1 MQERAASARTLGL
14 VRHAKA
20 EASAPSDHERRL
32 AERGRQDAAEAG
44 RWLAGIGVA
53 PDHALVSDA
62 ARAVET
68 WEELA
73 LGAGWDP
80 DAETSAGLYA
90 AGPESALDLLRDC
103 PPEARTLVVVGHNPT
118 MATLAELLDD
128 GEGDEDAITE
138 LVTGGFPTAAVAVL
152 DVEGDWSD
160 LAESGATVRAFHVG
174 RG

>member
-1 MQERAASARTLGL
+1 MQERATSARTLVL

-32 AERGRQDAAEAG
+32 AERGRTDAAEAG
-44 RWLAGIGVA
+44 RWLAGLGVV

-73 LGAGWDP
+73 IGAGWDP
-80 DAETSAGLYA
+80 DCESSAALYA
-90 AGPESALDLLRDC
+90 AGPESALDLLRELPTD
-103 PPEARTLVVVGHNPT
+103 ARTVVVVGHNPT
-118 MATLAELLDD
+118 VATLAELLDD

-138 LVTGGFPTAAVAVL
+138 LVTGGFPTCAVAVL
-152 DVEGDWSD
+152 EVDGDWTD
-160 LAESGATVRAFHVG
+160 LAEAGATVRAFHVG